1 MAGLQ
6 KILLVED
13 NPQLQEIYSITLQS
27 AGYEVTI
34 AGNGPHALQQAIVFK
49 PDLIFLDIMMPGM
62 NGLEVLQALRDKP
75 EYNAQKTKIVIL
87 TNLGHDDRVEDAWQ
101 KQADGYV
108 VKAEIRPEELID
120 VIKSFEQAPVDPPPE
135 TTEVASNE
143 TIAPPS
149 HPVSTT
155 PPSFPN
161 QVSSAPENPPA
172 SPPPVA

>member
-27 AGYEVTI
+27 AGYEVVV
-34 AGNGPHALQQAIVFK
+34 AGNGPHALQQSMIFK

-75 EYNAQKTKIVIL
+75 VYNAQTTKIVIL

-120 VIKSFEQAPVDPPPE
+120 VIKSFEQAPVAE
-135 TTEVASNE
+135 
-143 TIAPPS
+143 APS
-149 HPVSTT
+149 ESTT
-155 PPSFPN
+155 PPPSFP
-161 QVSSAPENPPA
+161 SAPA
-172 SPPPVA
+172 PPPPMA